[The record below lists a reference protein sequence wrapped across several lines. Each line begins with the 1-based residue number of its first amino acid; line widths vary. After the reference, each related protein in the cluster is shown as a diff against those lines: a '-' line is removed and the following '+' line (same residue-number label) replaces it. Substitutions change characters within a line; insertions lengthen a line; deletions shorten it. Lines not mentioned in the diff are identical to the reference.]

1 MSLSAERI
9 EAIDVVRGF
18 AVLGILLMNVV
29 GMGLPATAYLDP
41 TFAGG
46 HEGADFWMWSINFV
60 LTDGKMRGLFTM
72 LFGASMVLIAE
83 RAEGQQPGPVS
94 IHYRRM
100 AWLLVFGLLH
110 AFLLWWGDI
119 LVCYAIAGAL
129 VFVFRTL
136 TQRTLLIGG
145 VCILAVLTT
154 LNVAI
159 GIALEDIRLAAYQP
173 GAAPADV
180 EAWAAASFALD
191 PPAEAR
197 DAEIAAMR
205 GGFLEAVGGRA
216 SNLAFVYSNLL
227 PFEVIEAIGQM
238 MIGIALFRSGFF
250 SSGWSVGSYIRLA
263 ALGYGLA
270 VPVTAWLAWRAWD
283 ADFDVVVLNEMG
295 AWSAIPR
302 PFIALAHASVLVLCL
317 RQGVLGPLRGAL
329 AAVGR
334 MALSNYLLTSLI
346 TTLVF
351 CGFGL
356 GLFGAL
362 SRAELMMVVIS
373 VWAFILLWSGP
384 WLRHFTYG
392 PFEWIWRG
400 LVRGRIPPLR
410 RPAAE
415 PPG

>member
-18 AVLGILLMNVV
+18 AVLGILLMNIV

-46 HEGADFWMWSINFV
+46 YEGADFWMWSINFV

-83 RAEGQQPGPVS
+83 RAEGQRPGPVS

-129 VFVFRTL
+129 VFAFRNL
-136 TQRTLLIGG
+136 TQRTLFIGG

-159 GIALEDIRLAAYQP
+159 GIALEDLRLAASQP

-197 DAEIAAMR
+197 DAEIAAMG

-216 SNLAFVYSNLL
+216 SNLAFIYPELL

-238 MIGIALFRSGFF
+238 MIGIVLFRSGFF
-250 SSGWSVGSYIRLA
+250 SLGWSVGSYICLA

-302 PFIALAHASVLVLCL
+302 PFIALAHASVMLLCL

-392 PFEWIWRG
+392 PFEWIWRC

-410 RPAAE
+410 RPAEE